1 MKESASLIID
11 TIYSELI
18 SSCTSKEFEQL
29 ITISIKDFVKNNSLI
44 DSFELIN
51 YISNI
56 IYEYNLCD
64 LGANEYHKLINL
76 AHIHFDVLKIIEL
89 DDFQKIKGY
98 LFAK

>member
-18 SSCTSKEFEQL
+18 SSCSSKEFDQL
-29 ITISIKDFVKNNSLI
+29 ITISIKDFIKNNSLI
-44 DSFELIN
+44 DSFELID

-56 IYEYNLCD
+56 LYESSLHD
-64 LGANEYHKLINL
+64 LGTNEYHKLINL
-76 AHIHFDVLKIIEL
+76 AYIHFNALKIIEL
-89 DDFQKIKGY
+89 DDFQLIKGY